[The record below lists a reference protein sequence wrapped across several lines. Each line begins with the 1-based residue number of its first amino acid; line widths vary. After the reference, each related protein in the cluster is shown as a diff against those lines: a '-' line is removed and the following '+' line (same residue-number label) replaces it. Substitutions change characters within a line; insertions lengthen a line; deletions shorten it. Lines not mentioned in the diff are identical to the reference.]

1 MCFQKPLRDFA
12 LQNQVASQSAE
23 MWCVFLLSPIE
34 TGTLNKHLLQT
45 VPHDSETVTWGNS
58 SLNNSLGT
66 LKLLTLSLSRTSA
79 FFWTRRVFLTD
90 PLERELGKTSTCY
103 SNISKLLS
111 LTCGKA
117 SIVFY
122 FPIQR
127 LEQTLKDRLGKQL
140 AQIRWVPLRGV
151 RFNAVFLTAQR

>member
-58 SLNNSLGT
+58 SLNNSIGT
-66 LKLLTLSLSRTSA
+66 LTLLTLSLSRTSRILWNVNLA
-79 FFWTRRVFLTD
+79 KPPHATPTSQSCCHSYAGKLPSSSTSQFSASNRHWKIGLASSWHKSGGFLYEGWGSM
-90 PLERELGKTSTCY
+90 LFS
-103 SNISKLLS
+103 
-111 LTCGKA
+111 
-117 SIVFY
+117 
-122 FPIQR
+122 
-127 LEQTLKDRLGKQL
+127 
-140 AQIRWVPLRGV
+140 
-151 RFNAVFLTAQR
+151 